1 MANIL
6 TMVQEQLY
14 HDMLAVHE
22 AMARGYVFL
31 SKESLAAKGTV
42 KSDGDKERSPLS
54 ADDAEPA
61 DQKPIEADVA
71 DDAS

>member
-42 KSDGDKERSPLS
+42 KSEDRKS
-54 ADDAEPA
+54 
-61 DQKPIEADVA
+61 VV
-71 DDAS
+71 